1 MPGAKGRWRVRRD
14 ILRGGLGVVRGGGPY
29 GGVVWV
35 MAGGGAFILLW
46 RVGVR
51 VPAWY
56 FAAVM
61 REGSHD
67 VDVSINQHSSC
78 HSLEEVL
85 LILFL

>member
-1 MPGAKGRWRVRRD
+1 
-14 ILRGGLGVVRGGGPY
+14 
-29 GGVVWV
+29 

-46 RVGVR
+46 RDGAR

-61 REGSHD
+61 REGSHG

-78 HSLEEVL
+78 PFFGRSFVNFIHMNGL
-85 LILFL
+85 

>member
-1 MPGAKGRWRVRRD
+1 MS
-14 ILRGGLGVVRGGGPY
+14 GGGPY

-35 MAGGGAFILLW
+35 MAGGEAFILLW

-78 HSLEEVL
+78 PFFGRSFVNSILMNGLEYFGQTCVV
-85 LILFL
+85 